1 MTTQGGKQIIPIH
14 MLPIISGS
22 KDNQTKKFDQLIEIL
37 RSIFLQKLYIKYGG
51 KTNPRPFYKK
61 SKFGVS

>member
-14 MLPIISGS
+14 MLPIISRS

-37 RSIFLQKLYIKYGG
+37 RKYLKYGG
-51 KTNPRPFYKK
+51 KTHPRPFHKK
-61 SKFGVS
+61 SKFGAS